1 MNYTVTRLDRRYL
14 HWEEFN
20 YVIEF
25 HKNREWSQGTG
36 VLDFDQARK
45 WFNATYGWSQE
56 VETRIEMIKSKVRM
70 NIDVHDFSYINTD
83 WAYSCRYQEYRIYV
97 SDSALTMFELRWRQ
111 HVPA

>member
-1 MNYTVTRLDRRYL
+1 M
-14 HWEEFN
+14 
-20 YVIEF
+20 IEF
-25 HKNREWSQGTG
+25 HKNREWGQGTG

-70 NIDVHDFSYINTD
+70 NIDVHDFSHINTD

-111 HVPA
+111 HAPA